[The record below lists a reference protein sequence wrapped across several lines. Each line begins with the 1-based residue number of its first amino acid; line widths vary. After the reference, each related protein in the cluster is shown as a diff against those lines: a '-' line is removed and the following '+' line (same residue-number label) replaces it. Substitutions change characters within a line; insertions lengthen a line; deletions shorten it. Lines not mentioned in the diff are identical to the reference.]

1 MSKKV
6 DQTLAPMRNF
16 IIGGSGP
23 QTQPF
28 HLNSLSEQPRGEP
41 TVGIV
46 PPAKVTGLS
55 ASLDTSKISG
65 HVSPPR
71 SPLRDPQVE
80 QSLYT
85 LRKNTSP
92 SIELAKQ
99 STLVDSLTPHDNL
112 EQTKQDSPFVPPSQ
126 IPSAPTAVTTVPR
139 YQDCPRI
146 DLVTLV
152 REKQKAKKLQKKK
165 LTAPSPQ
172 KERRRRVI
180 PKGLNYEK
188 SR

>member
-1 MSKKV
+1 
-6 DQTLAPMRNF
+6 MRNF
-16 IIGGSGP
+16 IIGSVGP
-23 QTQPF
+23 QTQLFPLHSF
-28 HLNSLSEQPRGEP
+28 SEQPRGESI
-41 TVGIV
+41 VGV
-46 PPAKVTGLS
+46 SPPAKVTRLS
-55 ASLDTSKISG
+55 APLDAPKISG
-65 HVSPPR
+65 QVSPPR
-71 SPLRDPQVE
+71 SSLRDSRVE
-80 QSLYT
+80 QSPYA

-99 STLVDSLTPHDNL
+99 SILVDSLSSHDNL
-112 EQTKQDSPFVPPSQ
+112 ERTKQNSPSVPPPQ
-126 IPSAPTAVTTVPR
+126 TPSAPTAATTVPR

-165 LTAPSPQ
+165 PTAPSPQ

-180 PKGLNYEK
+180 PQGSNYEK